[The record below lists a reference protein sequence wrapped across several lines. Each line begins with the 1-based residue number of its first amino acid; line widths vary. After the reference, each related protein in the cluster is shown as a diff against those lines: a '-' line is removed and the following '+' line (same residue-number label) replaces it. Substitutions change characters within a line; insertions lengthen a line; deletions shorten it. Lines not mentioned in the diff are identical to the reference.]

1 MNGHRRS
8 YAGNWFLSYVIP
20 CGAGWAVWGVTGS
33 MVAAVITAV
42 VALVLFLALAGRR
55 S

>member
-1 MNGHRRS
+1 MNGHRQS

-33 MVAAVITAV
+33 MVAAVIVSAV
-42 VALVLFLALAGRR
+42 TLVLFLAGRR